1 MGKAKVH
8 PDQFGFLF
16 DVPAP
21 AKGEA
26 ALAGFEQR
34 VNAMVGSILNT
45 EHAAGRPRAV
55 IAAEM
60 SVVLGEE
67 VTKAMLD
74 AYASPARIEHK
85 VPFSRLM
92 ALIVVTGRQDMIDPL
107 MREGGMAVL
116 IGEEVKTARVGHLT
130 RELDKIKRELRQIEG
145 SAPLIDRGEFH
156 GRSRRK

>member
-1 MGKAKVH
+1 MAKAKAH
-8 PDQFGFLF
+8 PDQLGFLF
-16 DVPAP
+16 NVPAP

-34 VNAMVGSILNT
+34 VNAMVGSILAT
-45 EHAAGRPRAV
+45 AHAEGRDRRI

-60 SVVLGEE
+60 SVLLGEE

-74 AYASPARIEHK
+74 AYASPARVEHK
-85 VPFSRLM
+85 VPFTRLM
-92 ALIVVTGRQDMIDPL
+92 ALIVVTGRQDLMDPL

-130 RELDKIKRELRQIEG
+130 RQLDEIRRELRQIEA
-145 SAPLIDRGEFH
+145 SAPLIRGEVNGH
-156 GRSRRK
+156 SRRK